1 MDAVRGKAIRPSESG
16 FLPPDL
22 LVLSDPERQKANLH
36 NREASMNHPIHPAAE
51 QGAPPPS
58 SQKHLGTDVE
68 ETAPRRVTRPERQ
81 EKTPDAPQ
89 YDSFMRIIRR

>member
-1 MDAVRGKAIRPSESG
+1 
-16 FLPPDL
+16 
-22 LVLSDPERQKANLH
+22 
-36 NREASMNHPIHPAAE
+36 MNQNIHPAAE